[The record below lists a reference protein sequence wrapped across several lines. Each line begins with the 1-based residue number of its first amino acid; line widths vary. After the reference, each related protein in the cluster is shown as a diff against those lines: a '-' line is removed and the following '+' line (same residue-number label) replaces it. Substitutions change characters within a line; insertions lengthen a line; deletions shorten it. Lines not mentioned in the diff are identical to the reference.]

1 MHRRALL
8 SALASASVIGLGG
21 CLGENATRIGRDGET
36 QQSSS
41 TRPQSRK
48 PVRCR
53 GEPISAERTVTDEP
67 GYEDDM
73 KYFPSN
79 ETIRYVAMMNS
90 DGPAG
95 YETISFEEWGS
106 IECTEAG
113 LEKVREVMADRL
125 DSDEFGSAMGTPP
138 GFFSSDELVITL
150 EIATRVKDEETVTP
164 ALSLS
169 KLADVAP
176 KSVDATV
183 SLDGKEYSRTVPVF
197 AEHIKVGLA

>member
-1 MHRRALL
+1 
-8 SALASASVIGLGG
+8 
-21 CLGENATRIGRDGET
+21 
-36 QQSSS
+36 
-41 TRPQSRK
+41 
-48 PVRCR
+48 
-53 GEPISAERTVTDEP
+53 
-67 GYEDDM
+67 M